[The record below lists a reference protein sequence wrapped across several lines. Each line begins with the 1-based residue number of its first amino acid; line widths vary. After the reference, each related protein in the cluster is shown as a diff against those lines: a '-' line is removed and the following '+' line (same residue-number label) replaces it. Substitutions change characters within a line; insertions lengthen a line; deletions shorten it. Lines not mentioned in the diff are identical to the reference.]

1 MATLTT
7 ARVAVA
13 LVSLTPFGLLLAV
26 RCKQWPVPLES
37 FLQSWG
43 LPSLDKPK
51 EGPDSTSSLAPC
63 CEHAEDTSQT
73 AIRELRRNFE
83 QMHSLNN
90 GLVDNLKRMHDLN
103 QRLVDNL
110 KELQTQI
117 TALSIEKELR
127 NVNRQLALKRVV
139 KRHRCPLPARR
150 SDKTKKPSTTA
161 STK

>member
-1 MATLTT
+1 MVTLAT

-13 LVSLTPFGLLLAV
+13 LVSLTPLGLLLAV
-26 RCKQWPVPLES
+26 RCKQWPVPLSFVES

-43 LPSLDKPK
+43 LPGLSKPK
-51 EGPDSTSSLAPC
+51 EGLDSTSNLAPS

-83 QMHSLNN
+83 QMHSLNK
-90 GLVDNLKRMHDLN
+90 GLVGNLKRMHDLN
-103 QRLVDNL
+103 QHLVDNL

-127 NVNRQLALKRVV
+127 NVNRQLALKRVL
-139 KRHRCPLPARR
+139 KRHRCPLRAKR
-150 SDKTKKPSTTA
+150 SDKTKKP
-161 STK
+161 